1 MNWLFYALLAPAI
14 YAVVVY
20 VDKYIL
26 EKQIRDYRGMPIYGA
41 IAAPLFGVLLSI
53 ITGFPILDFKN
64 TLLILFTGILTIFG
78 AATYFKALSND
89 EASKITILFQLTPV
103 MVLIMSYLFL
113 KENINS
119 TQFFGFLLILLATF
133 GAEFNKK
140 KFKLNLSPT
149 LLLILITDFFWALSF
164 VLFKFVVGEYSFS
177 EVVSYES
184 FGMGIGGLILFTL
197 FPSIRK
203 AFIKTNKGIKKRILG
218 FVFLNESIFVLAK
231 LCTFYAISLGSVTL
245 VEVVA
250 GTQVFFAIFYGWI
263 LTVIAPKIFQEDISK
278 EGLYKKVAMGSLVLL
293 GLWFINV

>member
-103 MVLIMSYLFL
+103 MVLIMSYLF
-113 KENINS
+113 
-119 TQFFGFLLILLATF
+119 
-133 GAEFNKK
+133 
-140 KFKLNLSPT
+140 
-149 LLLILITDFFWALSF
+149 
-164 VLFKFVVGEYSFS
+164 
-177 EVVSYES
+177 
-184 FGMGIGGLILFTL
+184 
-197 FPSIRK
+197 
-203 AFIKTNKGIKKRILG
+203 
-218 FVFLNESIFVLAK
+218 
-231 LCTFYAISLGSVTL
+231 
-245 VEVVA
+245 
-250 GTQVFFAIFYGWI
+250 
-263 LTVIAPKIFQEDISK
+263 
-278 EGLYKKVAMGSLVLL
+278 
-293 GLWFINV
+293 